1 MSTDICQK
9 SKVLFLGN
17 ISPMDILKKVWR
29 GEGGEKGWF
38 IPPTQKKGGTML
50 RYPTILGEYQ
60 CTRGP
65 LEAEASQWRH
75 TPLKPLGNTLL

>member
-38 IPPTQKKGGTML
+38 IPPTQKKGEPCYGI
-50 RYPTILGEYQ
+50 RQFQENINAQVAHWKQKPHSGD
-60 CTRGP
+60 TR
-65 LEAEASQWRH
+65 L
-75 TPLKPLGNTLL
+75 